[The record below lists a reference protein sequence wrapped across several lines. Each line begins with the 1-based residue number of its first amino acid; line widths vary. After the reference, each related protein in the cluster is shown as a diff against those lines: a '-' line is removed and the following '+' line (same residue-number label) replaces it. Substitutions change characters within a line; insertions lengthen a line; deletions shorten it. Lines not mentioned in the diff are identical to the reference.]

1 MKSLLFFALSALLL
15 VGCNSNNKEQTAD
28 QQAEEPQQEAIAY
41 QSFGE
46 QITDAD
52 LMPAESVLERFKALK
67 EGDTI
72 AMKFRSKV
80 NEVCQ
85 MKGCWMNLQLG
96 EEQVRVT
103 FKDYGFFMPKDI
115 ADRDVIVEGMAF
127 VEMTD
132 VETLKHFAEDAG
144 SPQEEI
150 DAITEPQLTYAFVSS
165 GVLLPEIE

>member
-1 MKSLLFFALSALLL
+1 
-15 VGCNSNNKEQTAD
+15 
-28 QQAEEPQQEAIAY
+28 
-41 QSFGE
+41 
-46 QITDAD
+46 
-52 LMPAESVLERFKALK
+52 
-67 EGDTI
+67 
-72 AMKFRSKV
+72 
-80 NEVCQ
+80 
-85 MKGCWMNLQLG
+85 MNLQLG

-115 ADRDVIVEGMAF
+115 ADRDVIVEGMAY

-144 SPQEEI
+144 SPQEEV